1 MESRNNIL
9 APIDLD
15 LEVGRGRE
23 KNGIMNT
30 AAHNR
35 ERREASLAAVRERLD
50 KAQIMVITDYRG
62 EGKGLTVKAVS
73 ELRGKLREQ
82 NSEYLVAKNTLIRKA
97 LHEKG
102 VEDADKYLE
111 GPTGVAFGYG
121 DPVSAPKVVLEFAKA
136 QKPDNL
142 PIAKAAVMDG
152 RLVELEELKYLA
164 TLPNLDGL
172 RQQLLGLMNAP
183 AQQLVT
189 VLDAWNKKREEEGQ
203 EA

>member
-1 MESRNNIL
+1 
-9 APIDLD
+9 
-15 LEVGRGRE
+15 
-23 KNGIMNT
+23 MNT
-30 AAHNR
+30 AEHNR
-35 ERREASLAAVRERLD
+35 GRREASLAAVRERLD

-121 DPVSAPKVVLEFAKA
+121 DPVSAPKVVLEFAKT

>member
-1 MESRNNIL
+1 MCNHIKIL

-23 KNGIMNT
+23 KIVTMNT

-35 ERREASLAAVRERLD
+35 ERREAGLAAVRERLD
-50 KAQIMVITDYRG
+50 KCQIMVITDYRG
-62 EGKGLTVKAVS
+62 EGNGLTVKALS

-82 NSEYLVAKNTLIRKA
+82 NSEFLVAKNTLIRKA

-102 VEDADKYLE
+102 IEDADSYLE
-111 GPTGVAFGYG
+111 GPTGVAFGYA
-121 DPVSAPKVVLEFAKA
+121 DPVSAPRVVLEFSKA
-136 QKPDNL
+136 QKPTNL
-142 PIAKAAVMDG
+142 PIAKAAIMDG
-152 RLVELEELKYLA
+152 RLVEQEELQYLA

-189 VLDAWNKKREEEGQ
+189 VLDAWNKKREEE
-203 EA
+203 A